1 MIHRGDSGKKCP
13 GDSVENLA
21 DEAYQSRYKVV

>member
-1 MIHRGDSGKKCP
+1 MIHRENNGKKCP
-13 GDSVENLA
+13 RDGAENLA